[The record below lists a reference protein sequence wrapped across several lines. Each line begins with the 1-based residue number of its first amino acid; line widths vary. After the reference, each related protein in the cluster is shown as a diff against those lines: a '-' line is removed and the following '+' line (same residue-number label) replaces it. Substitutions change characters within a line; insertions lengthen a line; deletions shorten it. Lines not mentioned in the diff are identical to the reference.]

1 MISMGVTAVAR
12 EAGQVQGGLRPL
24 NPGRDLGAIAD
35 LIAAAFAQEMDAR
48 SRRALQELR
57 WMARL
62 SPLVWWWASIDPSFR
77 DSFNGFVWEE
87 PSPRGRRRQVV
98 GNVSLNQAPGNR
110 RRWIVCNVVVRDDY
124 RRRGIGRRLTEAA
137 IAEAQ
142 ALGAEGVL
150 LQAYQDNLP
159 ALRLYTAL
167 GFQEA
172 AGETEFWLEAVN
184 PVAFLE
190 APGYQL
196 RAWRPADGQAA
207 YDLARLVIPT
217 PLQWFRPLRAG
228 EYRPGWWARLF
239 EALADLMAGQRVYRL
254 SVLKED
260 RLVAMMTLAV
270 AFRQGEHQLALLVH
284 PDHTGQVEA
293 ALVSRALHLL
303 AALPP
308 RPVRAVVDKEHT
320 ATIRVLREYGFREQ
334 RTLLTLRRDFTEQD
348 SFSEPV

>member
-1 MISMGVTAVAR
+1 MEVTAAAERVRRA
-12 EAGQVQGGLRPL
+12 QGGLRPL
-24 NPGRDLGAIAD
+24 DPGRDLGAIAD

-48 SRRALQELR
+48 SRRALRELR

-62 SPLVWWWASIDPSFR
+62 SPLVWWWASVDPSFR

-124 RRRGIGRRLTEAA
+124 RRQGIGRQLTEAA

-142 ALGAEGVL
+142 GLGAEGVL

-159 ALRLYTAL
+159 ALQLYTAL

-184 PVAFLE
+184 PVAFLD

-207 YDLARLVIPT
+207 YDLARLVIP
-217 PLQWFRPLRAG
+217 PVLQWFRPIRAG
-228 EYRPGWWARLF
+228 EYHLSWWARLF
-239 EALADLMAGQRVYRL
+239 EALSDLMAGQRVYRL
-254 SVLKED
+254 SVLKEE
-260 RLVAMMTLAV
+260 RLVATMTVVV

-293 ALVSRALHLL
+293 ALVSRALHML

-308 RPVRAVVDKEHT
+308 RPVRAVVDREHT
-320 ATIRVLREYGFREQ
+320 ATARVLQEYGFQEQ
-334 RTLLTLRRDFTEQD
+334 RTLLTLRRDF
-348 SFSEPV
+348 P